1 MLGGVMTGVNNY
13 PLSIAS
19 PLTGEVLLVD
29 SYHRVPLGIPLTIP
43 LRLLVLSL
51 SCSEITMSCM

>member
-43 LRLLVLSL
+43 LRLLVLY
-51 SCSEITMSCM
+51 ITVLF